1 MNRVK
6 EYKQARHLN
15 VYNVGACFHSILINT
30 NVNLFTD
37 SLLQANSH
45 SYILYIKS
53 NIPHDMPPRIY
64 THTHTRPLTTRHS
77 TTLPFKGYELAVISS
92 IDRERIDQNDIY
104 IPTLRIIA
112 FDHLALFFP
121 ERIIVSH
128 HKDHRLFD
136 Y

>member
-53 NIPHDMPPRIY
+53 NIPHDMPSRIY
-64 THTHTRPLTTRHS
+64 THTHSSSNYTTFYY
-77 TTLPFKGYELAVISS
+77 TTVQRYELAVISS

-112 FDHLALFFP
+112 FDHLALFFL